1 MPMPAHG
8 RAFGDSEPSWHTA
21 CKRITHACPLS
32 TWSFALRLLLVHCH
46 PDPDSF
52 GAALR
57 SSAADALRTAGH
69 DLREIDLYADGF
81 DPVFT
86 LAEKRSYLA
95 DTAQNIAGVA
105 THVEAL
111 RWAEGW
117 VVIYPTWF
125 YGAPAMLKGWLERV
139 WLPGVSFRIATAKQ
153 RTIGGELGNIRLFVG
168 ITTSGSPWWWLK
180 VIGDPG
186 RSLFMKGLRPLYAR
200 RCRMRWLQLFNMNHV
215 TAADREGFLA
225 RVKREMTALPL

>member
-1 MPMPAHG
+1 
-8 RAFGDSEPSWHTA
+8 
-21 CKRITHACPLS
+21 
-32 TWSFALRLLLVHCH
+32 LRLLVVYCH

-57 SSAADALRTAGH
+57 RTAIDTLLATGH
-69 DLREIDLYADGF
+69 ELREIDLYAEAF
-81 DPVFT
+81 DPVFSR
-86 LAEKRSYLA
+86 AEKRSYLT

-105 THVEAL
+105 AHVEAL

-125 YGAPAMLKGWLERV
+125 YGAPAMLKGWLDRV
-139 WLPGVSFRIATAKQ
+139 WLPGVVFRIATGKQ
-153 RTIGGELGNIRLFVG
+153 RRIGGELGNIRLFVG

-200 RCRMRWLQLFNMNHV
+200 GCRMRWLQLHNMNHV

-225 RVKREMTALPL
+225 RIQRQLAALAV

>member
-1 MPMPAHG
+1 M
-8 RAFGDSEPSWHTA
+8 
-21 CKRITHACPLS
+21 K
-32 TWSFALRLLLVHCH
+32 LLLVFCH
-46 PDPDSF
+46 PDPDSY

-57 SSAADALRTAGH
+57 DTAVQTLQAAGH
-69 DLREIDLYADGF
+69 DLRQIDLYAEGF

-86 LAEKRSYLA
+86 RAEKQTYLT
-95 DTAQNIAGVA
+95 DTARNIEGVA
-105 THVEAL
+105 AHVEAL

-186 RSLFMKGLRPLYAR
+186 RSLFMKGLRPLYAKG
-200 RCRMRWLQLFNMNHV
+200 CRMKWVQLFNMNHV
-215 TAADREGFLA
+215 TAQDRDRFLA
-225 RVKREMTALPL
+225 RLRQTLGSLPK

>member
-1 MPMPAHG
+1 M
-8 RAFGDSEPSWHTA
+8 
-21 CKRITHACPLS
+21 K
-32 TWSFALRLLLVHCH
+32 LLLVFCH

-57 SSAADALRTAGH
+57 RTAVDALRAAGH
-69 DLREIDLYADGF
+69 ELREIDLYAEGF

-86 LAEKRSYLA
+86 RDEKRSYLN
-95 DTAQNIAGVA
+95 DTQANIDRVA
-105 THVEAL
+105 AHVEAL

-117 VVIYPTWF
+117 LVVYPTWF

-139 WLPGVSFRIATAKQ
+139 WLPGVAFRIATAKQ

-200 RCRMRWLQLFNMNHV
+200 RCRMRWLQLFDMNHV
-215 TAADREGFLA
+215 SAAERERFLA
-225 RVKREMTALPL
+225 RVHRELSALPV